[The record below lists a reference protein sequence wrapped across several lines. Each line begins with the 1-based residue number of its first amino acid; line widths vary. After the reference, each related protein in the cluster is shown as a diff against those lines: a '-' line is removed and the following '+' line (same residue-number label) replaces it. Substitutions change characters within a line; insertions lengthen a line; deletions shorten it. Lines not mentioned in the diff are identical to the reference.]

1 TGEGIHAADMGIEQV
16 HQIGG
21 ITPQFGIK
29 VNTSGLES
37 AVLQHHQHGPGD
49 LPNISRKLVG
59 VPAVLV
65 VAAVGIDAAEQAG
78 IGGNLQLVLKG
89 MAGQDG
95 VVHFQV
101 YLKITGQIVFAQEA
115 ND

>member
-1 TGEGIHAADMGIEQV
+1 EQV
-16 HQIGG
+16 HQIRG

-29 VNTSGLES
+29 VNASGLES
-37 AVLQHHQHGPGD
+37 AVLQDHQHGSGD
-49 LPNISRKLVG
+49 LPNIGRELVG

-78 IGGNLQLVLKG
+78 IGRYLQLVLKG

-95 VVHFQV
+95 VVHYQID
-101 YLKITGQIVFAQEA
+101 LKIPVQPVFAQET
-115 ND
+115 NDRRRIKVVLDRK